1 MTYLLILECTV
12 RSRMLPQIGDIGD
25 MASRN
30 RGLKEENVYLTGA
43 TAPKLLEK
51 LLGMLISFVS
61 SKNGD

>member
-1 MTYLLILECTV
+1 
-12 RSRMLPQIGDIGD
+12 MLPQIGDIGD